1 MKFIQEVLNLLE
13 RKQDKKKLDLR
24 RDWFEF
30 GRTRPSSLGN
40 PQYTPKMNPYAIR
53 YDDLKCNI
61 ISGLVEGTGTENTIP
76 VWSTVGP
83 TNCGVQTLIDSV
95 YSQNA
100 AADTATVSAD
110 LTVLGNATINGDLLV
125 LGTQTI
131 IESTVVQIADNI
143 FQINSGGAGV
153 NAGIEVV
160 QPSGTYQFY
169 WDSSIN
175 LWSLGPE
182 SLRLQDISVNG
193 FIRIDGEGIS
203 NITTEVEGLDAE
215 DNDNSLPT
223 TAAVKDYVDN
233 SDLDVSADTG
243 TALAIALTNDELQIR
258 GDQLNIFTD
267 ANGAQKIN
275 IRLSNDITVDTI
287 NLNGDTVSQII
298 TSSDTISGNPYDYTV
313 PTSLAVIEYVDT
325 KRDYVSNVVLN
336 GESLDF
342 TGVNNAFNG
351 SINLSSLLQTA
362 VNGFTVVDN
371 QPYSLVETQAGLSVP
386 ISFTNTE
393 ATPKHYHI
401 SVTTQ
406 NNYVS
411 PYATDDF
418 VDLSMIIKKNAGG
431 GPLTIMEWEDTRYTR
446 HTTNFSKSYVYTAMN
461 INPNEQLSLWIV
473 GTSGLILSNLTISI
487 IPFDEDAVVVNKISI
502 P

>member
-1 MKFIQEVLNLLE
+1 MNFIQEVLNLLE
-13 RKQDKKKLDLR
+13 RKEDRKKLDLK

-30 GRTRPSSLGN
+30 GRTRPSSVGN
-40 PQYTPKMNPYAIR
+40 PLYTPKMNPHAIR
-53 YDDLKCNI
+53 FDNLKCSI

-76 VWSTVGP
+76 VWSTIDVA
-83 TNCGVQTLIDSV
+83 NCNVQTLIDSV

-160 QPSGTYQFY
+160 QPGGTYQFY

-175 LWSLGPE
+175 MWSLGSE
-182 SLRLQDISVNG
+182 SLRLQDIFVNG
-193 FIRIDGEGIS
+193 FIRIDSQAIS

-243 TALAIALTNDELQIR
+243 TPLAIALTNDELQIR
-258 GDQLNIFTD
+258 GDQVNIFTD
-267 ANGAQKIN
+267 ADGVQKIA
-275 IRLSNDITVDTI
+275 IRLNNDITVDTI

-313 PTSLAVIEYVDT
+313 PTSLAVIDHVNNE
-325 KRDYVSNVVLN
+325 RDYISNITFIN
-336 GESLDF
+336 QSLDF
-342 TGVNNAFNG
+342 TGVNNAFSG

-386 ISFTNTE
+386 ILFTNTE

-401 SVTTQ
+401 SITTQ
-406 NNYVS
+406 NSYVS
-411 PYATDDF
+411 PGTTDDF
-418 VDLSMIIKKNAGG
+418 VDLFMAIKQDTGG
-431 GPLTIMEWEDTRYTR
+431 GPFTIIKWEDTRYTR
-446 HTTNFSKSYVYTAMN
+446 HTTKFSKSYVYTAMN
-461 INPNEQLSLWIV
+461 INPNEQLSLWIT
-473 GTSGLILSNLTISI
+473 GTIGLTLDNLTISI
-487 IPFDEDAVVVNKISI
+487 IPFDEDAVVLNKISI